1 MTSAE
6 ILVDA
11 FGRVQETVHEVV
23 RGLTSSQLAERL
35 APDANSIAWLVWH
48 LTRVQDDHV
57 ADAFGVPQVW
67 TEYGKRFELPLEPYD
82 TGYGHTSEQV
92 AQVTVPSA
100 DLLTGYQDAVHEQTV
115 RLVSGI
121 TDPDLDRVVDEA
133 LGPAGD
139 AGRAAGQRDRRLRAA
154 RRPGRVHPGHPAA
167 ALGPARY
174 GPVRNTAAS
183 TRSASSAQM
192 TSRQ

>member
-11 FGRVQETVHEVV
+11 FGRVQGTVHDVV

-67 TEYGKRFELPLEPYD
+67 TEYGKRFELPFGPGD
-82 TGYGHTSEQV
+82 TGYGHSSEQV
-92 AQVTVPSA
+92 AQVTVPSG
-100 DLLTGYQDAVHEQTV
+100 DLLTGYHDAVHEQTI

-121 TDPDLDRVVDEA
+121 TDADLSRVVDEA
-133 LGPAGD
+133 WDPPVTLGVRVVSVISD
-139 AGRAAGQRDRRLRAA
+139 CLQHAGQAAFIRGILLR
-154 RRPGRVHPGHPAA
+154 
-167 ALGPARY
+167 
-174 GPVRNTAAS
+174 
-183 TRSASSAQM
+183 
-192 TSRQ
+192 